1 MDLMTRIIHVTP
13 RAEALIVIIESV
25 FSVIT
30 PVLMAVDMVMEV
42 TFLATKL
49 LASSI
54 TLYSINY
61 AIPIQ
66 PVLSRV

>member
-1 MDLMTRIIHVTP
+1 
-13 RAEALIVIIESV
+13 
-25 FSVIT
+25 
-30 PVLMAVDMVMEV
+30 MAVDMVMEV
-42 TFLATKL
+42 RFLATKL